1 MGELNLGLFLA
12 SLEGFPTDL
21 LVATAAEGEVNLVG
35 FLTTLLESFF
45 SGTRGGLGLT
55 VAYGYM

>member
-1 MGELNLGLFLA
+1 
-12 SLEGFPTDL
+12 